1 MLSLGLCKAQ
11 FSFATWFPVS
21 VNRHRERLERWR
33 ENSSWPTP
41 YTTVDSSFFH
51 FSHTPKNNI
60 SAPLP
65 GDITTLAAWYPVLRG
80 PAPSLP
86 VDSLLILQTVNIHSR
101 GFLTKFWVPDICGP
115 QSNYTYK
122 WASFSRPEY
131 WSRWPVPSPGDL
143 PIPGIKPRSPTLR
156 QILKRG
162 QSHALKIPPK
172 QMNNNNKKNKTFRS
186 FLFLLA
192 HVPLDGLLPYL
203 DLTVAFHL

>member
-11 FSFATWFPVS
+11 FSFTTWFPVS
-21 VNRHRERLERWR
+21 VNRHRERPERWR

-86 VDSLLILQTVNIHSR
+86 VDSLLILQAVNIHSR

-122 WASFSRPEY
+122 WASFFLETLIPAR
-131 WSRWPVPSPGDL
+131 WSPSHPSL
-143 PIPGIKPRSPTLR
+143 YSSSVFQAASL
-156 QILKRG
+156 
-162 QSHALKIPPK
+162 LKIPEFQFWKALPPIF
-172 QMNNNNKKNKTFRS
+172 QILMPNLCLLLCS
-186 FLFLLA
+186 QSSHFLQ
-192 HVPLDGLLPYL
+192 PLWLIS
-203 DLTVAFHL
+203 VFVHLINSPISGY